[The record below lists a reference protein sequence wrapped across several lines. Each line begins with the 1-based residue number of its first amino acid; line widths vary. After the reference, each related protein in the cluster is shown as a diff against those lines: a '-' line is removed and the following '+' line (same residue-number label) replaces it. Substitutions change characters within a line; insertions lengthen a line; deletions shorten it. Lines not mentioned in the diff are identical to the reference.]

1 MNTKLNIFNDR
12 IVIII
17 AVGRSAGTTLMRV
30 LNTIPNTNICGENKG
45 AIFSLLHSYYALKNM
60 CNQQKSAEEVL
71 ELGFKPAFH
80 NVYKINEIR
89 VQTKALIINILKK
102 DGCNIWGFKEIRF
115 KKDNIHLINTFRE
128 LFPQTKVIFN
138 YSTDIERQSHSAWF
152 NKWDSKEELLER
164 NSILKEHYEENKDF
178 IYLNTMQKTISGDLY
193 DLFKF
198 IDCEKYYNTDKIR
211 YILNDNYNDPNHKY
225 YHLNNIYT

>member
-1 MNTKLNIFNDR
+1 MLGVDDDDPKIDSYRRIAKNLNFVTLIVFESKL
-12 IVIII
+12 
-17 AVGRSAGTTLMRV
+17 
-30 LNTIPNTNICGENKG
+30 
-45 AIFSLLHSYYALKNM
+45 
-60 CNQQKSAEEVL
+60 
-71 ELGFKPAFH
+71 
-80 NVYKINEIR
+80 
-89 VQTKALIINILKK
+89 
-102 DGCNIWGFKEIRF
+102 FKEEGLSGLWNIMADRCAGDIISMVGDDMIF
-115 KKDNIHLINTFRE
+115 KTNDWDKKIIDTFQQQKDNIHLINTFRE

>member
-1 MNTKLNIFNDR
+1 MNTKLNIFNDK

-17 AVGRSAGTTLMRV
+17 AVGRSAGTTLMRI
-30 LNTIPNTNICGENKG
+30 LNTIPSTNICGENKG
-45 AIFSLLHSYYALKNM
+45 AIFSLLHSYYALKN
-60 CNQQKSAEEVL
+60 CPHQDKSYDKL
-71 ELGFKPAFH
+71 LSSGYKPAIH

-89 VQTKALIINILKK
+89 VQIKALIINILKK
-102 DGCNIWGFKEIRF
+102 DGCNMWGFKEIRF

-138 YSTDIERQSHSAWF
+138 YSTDLERQSQSAWF
-152 NKWDSKEELLER
+152 KNWDSKEDILER
-164 NSILKEHYEENKDF
+164 NSILKEHYEKNKDF

-198 IDCEKYYNTDKIR
+198 IDCEQYYNINKIK
-211 YILNDNYNDPNHKY
+211 YILNDNYNNPNHKFY
-225 YHLNNIYT
+225 YMNNKYT